1 MLLEFLISP
10 IKNLKNGPKCKDKAI
25 GVLKKIDQAN
35 FKVNN
40 CSKENEGEKEKSH
53 II

>member
-1 MLLEFLISP
+1 MNLNARETLL
-10 IKNLKNGPKCKDKAI
+10 
-25 GVLKKIDQAN
+25 VLKKIDQAS